1 MSRIKAT
8 IQFFQAWRHPDE
20 IARDVEAELRFHLA
34 MRARANIE
42 GGMRPDEAQL
52 AALQSFGDFDRVKA
66 TCCEISRTL
75 PFDSRPPR
83 MGAYIGIAAVAGGV
97 ALWAVNMPHHS
108 FTGVL
113 WQLVAIAVL
122 ARAFIAGRRAI
133 STKRFAGDR
142 GSGAFIAENARF
154 RRDEVSSS
162 DECEERSTSIAS
174 HDEQGRT
181 PVERMFKSE

>member
-1 MSRIKAT
+1 GSVH
-8 IQFFQAWRHPDE
+8 RH
-20 IARDVEAELRFHLA
+20 RCGRGRRGT
-34 MRARANIE
+34 M
-42 GGMRPDEAQL
+42 GGQHAASQL
-52 AALQSFGDFDRVKA
+52 
-66 TCCEISRTL
+66 
-75 PFDSRPPR
+75 
-83 MGAYIGIAAVAGGV
+83 
-97 ALWAVNMPHHS
+97 H
-108 FTGVL
+108 GVL

-142 GSGAFIAENARF
+142 ASGAFIAENARF

>member
-1 MSRIKAT
+1 
-8 IQFFQAWRHPDE
+8 AWRHPDQ
-20 IARDVEAELRFHLA
+20 IAREVEAELRFHIE

-42 GGMRPDEAQL
+42 GGMNPDEAQL
-52 AALQSFGDFDRVKA
+52 AALQSFGDFDRIKGA
-66 TCCEISRTL
+66 CCEISRSL
-75 PFDSRPPR
+75 PFNSGAFR
-83 MGAYIGIAAVAGGV
+83 MGMYISIAALAGGT
-97 ALWAVNMPHHS
+97 ALWAVNMPHHN

-142 GSGAFIAENARF
+142 ASGAFIAENARF

-181 PVERMFKSE
+181 PVERVFKSE

>member
-1 MSRIKAT
+1 MSRIRAT
-8 IQFFQAWRHPDE
+8 INSIHAWRHHDE
-20 IARDVEAELRFHLA
+20 IAREVETELRFHIE
-34 MRARANIE
+34 MRTRANIE
-42 GGMRPDEAQL
+42 GGMTPDEAQR
-52 AALQSFGDFDRVKA
+52 AALQSFGDFRQFK
-66 TCCEISRTL
+66 TECCEISRSL
-75 PFDSRPPR
+75 PFDSRVLR
-83 MGAYIGIAAVAGGV
+83 MGMYIAIATAAGGV
-97 ALWAVNMPHHS
+97 AVWAVNMPHHS

-133 STKRFAGDR
+133 STKRFTGDR
-142 GSGAFIAENARF
+142 ASGAFIAENARF